1 MQRQSESTPVGGTG
15 TLIKP
20 YMGATSHSGSTQGPL
35 RAPLRLPTQA
45 PLGPLPTAYMYM
57 GAEAGARSTRQWG
70 APLGKSTTWQ
80 YSCTTLTWQ
89 YVGIPAAHHR
99 ELAQLP
105 ALQLIIQQLSLALR
119 RGVRKGDAGILCEGV
134 RSEVRKG
141 DARILCEGVRSEV
154 RKGDAGIPSH
164 RCSGCVG
171 QRPHSFQGCA
181 LSVLP

>member
-1 MQRQSESTPVGGTG
+1 
-15 TLIKP
+15 
-20 YMGATSHSGSTQGPL
+20 
-35 RAPLRLPTQA
+35 
-45 PLGPLPTAYMYM
+45 MYM
-57 GAEAGARSTRQWG
+57 GAEAGARSSRQWG

-80 YSCTTLTWQ
+80 YSSMPLTWQ

>member
-1 MQRQSESTPVGGTG
+1 
-15 TLIKP
+15 
-20 YMGATSHSGSTQGPL
+20 
-35 RAPLRLPTQA
+35 
-45 PLGPLPTAYMYM
+45 MYM

-119 RGVRKGDAGILCEGV
+119 GEVRKGDAGILCEGV

-141 DARILCEGVRSEV
+141 DAGILCVGVRSEV
-154 RKGDAGIPSH
+154 RKGDAGTPSH
-164 RCSGCVG
+164 RCSGCGG

-181 LSVLP
+181 LFVPPLIDWSRWASPPPDRERLCFKSFKLLRLPPNRLASGRSAILRCAGPISSPK